1 MVRSLATQGR
11 PSPLMTGQEVRGPWE
26 LACRAAARCGGSRKF
41 PGSDCL
47 RWKVSL
53 HRTRTSPD
61 RVHCLCWAWLLSLPR
76 AQQRE
81 FTWTGVSA
89 FSPSGPLPG
98 GSCQRGRCWV
108 PMSRRFPVP
117 ASAAL
122 LRLRVLT
129 SDGYLPVRPGLLLR
143 DRRVAPTVCHV
154 EP

>member
-1 MVRSLATQGR
+1 
-11 PSPLMTGQEVRGPWE
+11 MTGQEVRGPWE

-122 LRLRVLT
+122 LGCECSRRMATCL
-129 SDGYLPVRPGLLLR
+129 SDRACCFGTDAWLLLC
-143 DRRVAPTVCHV
+143 ATWSHKPPSETV
-154 EP
+154 EKD